1 MDRVLFKHIDNSP
14 LILFRIAFGLLIAI
28 EGFGGIATGWVKR
41 TLIEPSHT
49 FTFIGFDWLQ
59 PLPGNGMLYYYAVMG
74 ILGIFVM
81 IGFKYRYSMLAF
93 TIMWTATYL
102 MQKTSYNNH
111 YYLLIL
117 LSSFMVIVPAHRYM
131 SVDAK
136 LNPSIKSNSM
146 PQWCVVIFILQMF
159 IVYSY
164 AAVAKIYPDW
174 LNASVP
180 EMLMRARKDYWLVGG
195 FLQQHWVHYAIAYFG
210 IMFDAFIIPL
220 LLFKKTRIWGFLAGV
235 FFHLFNSFIFHIGI
249 FPYMSIALC
258 VFFFHPKTIQSIFFK
273 RKDYYDAGEVIIP
286 NGKNLAITLF
296 SIYFI
301 VQICLPLRHWF
312 IKDDVLWTEEGHRL
326 SWRMMLRSRSGNT
339 TYRVVD
345 KATDLNIP
353 FKMTDFLTDKQIKP
367 ASSKPDMI
375 WQFAQRLKKHYAE
388 EGKDVKVYVNSFV
401 GLNGE
406 KKQRMIDPTV
416 DLASVP
422 WDFFEHS
429 SWILPKKIE

>member
-1 MDRVLFKHIDNSP
+1 
-14 LILFRIAFGLLIAI
+14 
-28 EGFGGIATGWVKR
+28 
-41 TLIEPSHT
+41 
-49 FTFIGFDWLQ
+49 
-59 PLPGNGMLYYYAVMG
+59 
-74 ILGIFVM
+74 
-81 IGFKYRYSMLAF
+81 
-93 TIMWTATYL
+93 
-102 MQKTSYNNH
+102 
-111 YYLLIL
+111 
-117 LSSFMVIVPAHRYM
+117 
-131 SVDAK
+131 
-136 LNPSIKSNSM
+136 M
-146 PQWCVVIFILQMF
+146 PQWCVAIFILQMF

-273 RKDYYDAGEVIIP
+273 RKDYYDSGEVIIP
-286 NGKNLAITLF
+286 NGKNLAIALF

-301 VQICLPLRHWF
+301 LQICLPLRHWF

-367 ASSKPDMI
+367 AGSKPDMI
-375 WQFAQRLKKHYAE
+375 WQFAQRLKEHYAK

-416 DLASVP
+416 DLAAVP

-429 SWILPKKIE
+429 SWILPQKIE